1 MSYEM
6 IEQRISEINTQVT
19 NINNLIVKLTWLD
32 KNFTKSKIK
41 ILEKEVNILINEK
54 YELLDLIA

>member
-1 MSYEM
+1 M

-32 KNFTKSKIK
+32 KDFTKSKLK